1 MGNQGAPG
9 QLAAREIVG
18 IGRFQRDGVPVSQRQ
33 GYGFI
38 GQDAA
43 LGDADPALCLRNEAG
58 LGGHAP
64 MTVHGRKGP
73 GQGSGLP
80 GGGRRRLACR
90 GGASIPAL
98 ALACGLLDRQ
108 GTLSHHQE
116 GVAEVTQQ
124 AVLFQHA
131 VDQGLVED
139 TMAVVVVVFAV
150 VAQQQVEGVEVGV
163 LQRCIGQ
170 HDAGDLVVRVR
181 IQPLLL
187 LQAGTGQHLRK
198 RLTPEGARSTRLL
211 VEILDAGERLAQVVF
226 AAAVEILQAQLV
238 LDGHHQ
244 PAPRL
249 EVTHRGRQVGLVR
262 IRCPGI
268 GGGVLQHA
276 DQRHPVVLAFHV
288 HGLKVIGNDGDIG
301 QVGTSCGCHTGA
313 GQAAFHGRD
322 LRAGLTQVTG
332 DGAGAAAQLQH
343 AVLGSDVQR
352 THQTVPRPAEVVA
365 GGPVD
370 DVLEIA
376 GRKGAAVV
384 QTFHDVEQPL
394 FGLGAFRIAEGL
406 GTRTEVQV
414 VICVF
419 LVAHVSA

>member
-1 MGNQGAPG
+1 M
-9 QLAAREIVG
+9 
-18 IGRFQRDGVPVSQRQ
+18 
-33 GYGFI
+33 
-38 GQDAA
+38 
-43 LGDADPALCLRNEAG
+43 
-58 LGGHAP
+58 
-64 MTVHGRKGP
+64 
-73 GQGSGLP
+73 
-80 GGGRRRLACR
+80 
-90 GGASIPAL
+90 
-98 ALACGLLDRQ
+98 
-108 GTLSHHQE
+108 
-116 GVAEVTQQ
+116 
-124 AVLFQHA
+124 
-131 VDQGLVED
+131 
-139 TMAVVVVVFAV
+139 
-150 VAQQQVEGVEVGV
+150 

-170 HDAGDLVVRVR
+170 HDAGDLVVRIR

-187 LQAGTGQHLRK
+187 FQAGTGQHLRK
-198 RLTPEGARSTRLL
+198 RLTPEGARSAGFL
-211 VEILDAGERLAQVVF
+211 VEILDAGERLAQVIF
-226 AAAVEILQAQLV
+226 PAAVEILQAQLV

-262 IRCPGI
+262 IRRPGI
-268 GGGVLQHA
+268 GGGIFQHA

-288 HGLKVIGNDGDIG
+288 HSLKVIGNDGDIG
-301 QVGTSCGCHTGA
+301 QVGTSSSRHTGA

-322 LRAGLTQVTG
+322 LCAGLTQVTG

-343 AVLGSDVQR
+343 AVLGADIQW
-352 THQTVPRPAEVVA
+352 THQTVPCPAEVVA

-406 GTRTEVQV
+406 GPRTEVQV

>member
-1 MGNQGAPG
+1 MGQN
-9 QLAAREIVG
+9 
-18 IGRFQRDGVPVSQRQ
+18 
-33 GYGFI
+33 
-38 GQDAA
+38 AA

-64 MTVHGRKGP
+64 MTVNGRKGP
-73 GQGSGLP
+73 GQSRGLP
-80 GGGRRRLACR
+80 GCGSSHFAR
-90 GGASIPAL
+90 GSASIPAL
-98 ALACGLLDRQ
+98 ALPCGLLDRQ
-108 GTLSHHQE
+108 GALSHHQE

-124 AVLFQHA
+124 TVLFQNA
-131 VDQGLVED
+131 IDQGLVED
-139 TMAVVVVVFAV
+139 AMTVVVVVFAV

-170 HDAGDLVVRVR
+170 HDAGDLVVRIR

-187 LQAGTGQHLRK
+187 FQAGTGQHLRK
-198 RLTPEGARSTRLL
+198 RLTPEGARSARFL
-211 VEILDAGERLAQVVF
+211 VEILDAGERLAQVIF
-226 AAAVEILQAQLV
+226 PAAVEILQAQLV

-244 PAPRL
+244 PATRL
-249 EVTHRGRQVGLVR
+249 EVTHRSRQVGLVR
-262 IRCPGI
+262 VRCPGI

-301 QVGTSCGCHTGA
+301 QVSTSCGRHTSA

-322 LRAGLTQVTG
+322 LCAGLTQVTG

-343 AVLGSDVQR
+343 AVLGADVQR
-352 THQTVPRPAEVVA
+352 AHQTVPRPAEVVA

-406 GTRTEVQV
+406 GPRTEVQV